1 MEVFNKIT
9 CSSKIVHEPTLR
21 ISCMKSTFTF
31 NVKATQL
38 LALKTGDRIAF
49 TRDEITN
56 KLYLILDPKN
66 GFRLR
71 VRKEGCAIFYNKHAH
86 KKIIDNFKKNTFEV
100 SSFNEG
106 KWELIPIK

>member
-9 CSSKIVHEPTLR
+9 CNQMIHEPILR
-21 ISCMKSTFTF
+21 ISCIKSAFTF

-49 TRDEITN
+49 ARDEITG

-66 GFRLR
+66 GFRLK
-71 VRKEGCAIFYNKHAH
+71 VRNEGFAIFYNKNAR
-86 KKIIDNFKKNTFEV
+86 KKIIDNFKKDTFEV